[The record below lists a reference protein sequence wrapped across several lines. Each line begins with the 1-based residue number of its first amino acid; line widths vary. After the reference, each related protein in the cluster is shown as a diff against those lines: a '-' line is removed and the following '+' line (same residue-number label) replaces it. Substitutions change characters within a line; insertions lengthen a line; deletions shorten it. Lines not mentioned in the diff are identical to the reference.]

1 MQWVQLFLITASY
14 GVLSDGF
21 GIPFKRFGSVSPDVG
36 RNVVRLFILVIS
48 VYTKGSRCAI
58 NTFNRIILSSE
69 GSFDADGILPY
80 ELSILFSDVTNQAIT

>member
-14 GVLSDGF
+14 VVLSDGF
-21 GIPFKRFGSVSPDVG
+21 SIPFKRFGGSVSPDVG

-48 VYTKGSRCAI
+48 VYTNGSWCAI

-69 GSFDADGILPY
+69 GNFDADGILPY
-80 ELSILFSDVTNQAIT
+80 ELSILLNQAIT